1 MSSKQKRS
9 SFLVQGGILA
19 IASVGVRIIGIVY
32 RIPLQNMLTD
42 KGMGYYST
50 AYEIYALLLIL
61 SSYTL
66 PSAVSKL
73 VSTKMALK
81 EYANVLRIFLMALL
95 FALVTGSISAVVAY
109 FGSDFLANL
118 LGYPEAALALRALT
132 PTLIFVALMG
142 VLRGFFQGLGST
154 IPTAISQVIEK
165 IVQVALSLI
174 LCKIFIDSFDAM
186 VNVGISNELEYGAY
200 GATMGNAYGALAAL
214 LFLAFIFF
222 AYYSADKRLRFSNRK
237 NVDTYGQIFKILILT
252 VLPII
257 VTTTINNLS
266 SIIDNYLVGNILR
279 VKGIDKDTRAT
290 IWGIIS
296 GKYKVLIH
304 LPISVASALAVSTM
318 PSMSTAIALNDYK
331 TAKDKI
337 NLAIK
342 FTSIFSIPCVVG
354 LFVLARPVLQ
364 LLFYDGVNDNQ
375 LATELIMIGAI
386 TVLLYSLSTITS
398 SILQGMG
405 KLRLPAIHCA
415 IGLVLHTITG
425 AILLFANVGAHA
437 IIIADIVLAGSI
449 LFLNIIAIKKIKG
462 GHQFEIKN
470 TFVKTSI
477 SAITMGI
484 ATFLI
489 RLLIEHFTASRI
501 LLVIVPM
508 LVAVLVYMIMILAT
522 GAISKEEMLDMPKG
536 RTIVRILNKLHIYR

>member
-1 MSSKQKRS
+1 MGSKQKKN
-9 SFLVQGGILA
+9 SFLIQGGILA

-32 RIPLQNMLTD
+32 RVPLQNMLTD

-73 VSTKMALK
+73 VSAKMALK
-81 EYANVLRIFLMALL
+81 EYANVLRIFIMSLCLA
-95 FALVTGSISAVVAY
+95 FFTGGISALIAF
-109 FGSDFLANL
+109 FGADYLAEFMEF
-118 LGYPEAALALRALT
+118 PEAALALRALT
-132 PTLIFVALMG
+132 PTLVLVALMG

-154 IPTAISQVIEK
+154 IPTAISQIIEK

-174 LCKIFIDSFDAM
+174 LCKHFIDTFATLNDSS
-186 VNVGISNELEYGAY
+186 ISNAQEYGAY

-214 LFLAFIFF
+214 IFLAFIFF
-222 AYYSADKRLRFSNRK
+222 AYYKADKRLRFKSSSDADSYSMILK
-237 NVDTYGQIFKILILT
+237 VLILT

-266 SIIDNYLVGNILR
+266 SIVDNYLVGNILEI
-279 VKGIDKDTRAT
+279 KGVDKDTRAT

-318 PSMSTAIALNDYK
+318 PSMSTAIALNDYD
-331 TAKDKI
+331 TARSKI

-342 FTSIFSIPCVVG
+342 YTSIFAIPCVVG
-354 LFVLARPVLQ
+354 LFVMARPVLQ
-364 LLFYDGVNDNQ
+364 LLFYDGVNNND
-375 LATELIMIGAI
+375 LATEFIMIGAI

-398 SILQGMG
+398 SVLQGLG

-415 IGLVLHTITG
+415 IGLAIHTVVGAVLLLLPTG
-425 AILLFANVGAHA
+425 AHG
-437 IIIADIVLAGSI
+437 IIIADIILPGVILVL
-449 LFLNIIAIKKIKG
+449 NVRAIKNIKG
-462 GHQFEIKN
+462 GHKFEIKN
-470 TFVKTSI
+470 TFIKTGI
-477 SAITMGI
+477 CAAIMGI
-484 ATFLI
+484 ATFGV
-489 RLLIEHFTASRI
+489 RVLLEQFISNRI
-501 LLVIVPM
+501 VIVLVPVI
-508 LVAVLVYMIMILAT
+508 VAVIVYLLCIVII
-522 GAISKEEMLDMPKG
+522 GAISKEEMLEMPKG
-536 RTIVRILNKLHIYR
+536 RTIVSLLNKLHIYR